1 VRKLCLA
8 FALTLA
14 FSWAW
19 AQPGRPT
26 GNRASPFPLPD
37 HVVLVIEEN
46 KSFKQIINNSAAP
59 YINSLVPRAALFTQS
74 FAIAHPS
81 QPNYLALFSGD
92 THGIT
97 DNRCPISLTGPNLA
111 SVLVRKGLSFAT
123 YSQSMPSIGY
133 TGCMF
138 GNYYR
143 KHNPAVNWQGS
154 NVLPSMNLPFTTFH
168 SNYSLLPT
176 MSIVI
181 PDQMNDMHDGEPQEA
196 ISRGDKWLQGNIE
209 PFLTWAQRNNSLL
222 ILTWDED
229 DDTSNNHIVTM
240 FIGPMVKPGAY
251 STRINHYTVLR
262 TLTDMFG
269 LESLGKS
276 KSVASINY
284 IWITK

>member
-1 VRKLCLA
+1 
-8 FALTLA
+8 
-14 FSWAW
+14 
-19 AQPGRPT
+19 
-26 GNRASPFPLPD
+26 
-37 HVVLVIEEN
+37 
-46 KSFKQIINNSAAP
+46 
-59 YINSLVPRAALFTQS
+59 
-74 FAIAHPS
+74 
-81 QPNYLALFSGD
+81 
-92 THGIT
+92 
-97 DNRCPISLTGPNLA
+97 
-111 SVLVRKGLSFAT
+111 
-123 YSQSMPSIGY
+123 
-133 TGCMF
+133 
-138 GNYYR
+138 
-143 KHNPAVNWQGS
+143 
-154 NVLPSMNLPFTTFH
+154 
-168 SNYSLLPT
+168 

-229 DDTSNNHIVTM
+229 DDISNNHIVTM